1 MIQVKVLNAP
11 DCNNCDSKHGSAFS
25 VLYNDELTLLS
36 SHTSCQTYKNGEII
50 FS

>member
-25 VLYNDELTLLS
+25 VLYNDELIVLS
-36 SHTSCQTYKNGEII
+36 LNTSCQTYKNGEIV